1 MKNDEVIDLVTRV
14 PHSIARTVCPHCN
27 SELSMKEINE
37 IIKEK
42 NEIELSFFEEYGS
55 ILVEGVKCPCCNR
68 EIDISMMVLVAS
80 RKEWC

>member
-1 MKNDEVIDLVTRV
+1 
-14 PHSIARTVCPHCN
+14 
-27 SELSMKEINE
+27 MKEINE

-55 ILVEGVKCPCCNR
+55 ILVEGVKCPYCNR
-68 EIDISMMVLVAS
+68 EFDISMMVLVAS